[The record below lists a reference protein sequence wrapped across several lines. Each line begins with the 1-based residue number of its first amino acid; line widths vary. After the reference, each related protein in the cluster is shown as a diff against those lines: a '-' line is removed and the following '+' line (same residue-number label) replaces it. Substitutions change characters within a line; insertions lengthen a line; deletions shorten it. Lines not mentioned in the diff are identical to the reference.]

1 MHEIIIDEKEEMV
14 MKLLHYFVTSQG
26 YNPIVLHGG
35 KDEIWLENMDNDYKI
50 VRIVSG
56 YIHNNEQ
63 YDLDTYKTKQIVK
76 QIKKKTF
83 TYNINTLSIY
93 VNLGDNVKMHSSE
106 KIDCVCIKDIQ
117 DVDKYDLLKTSF
129 PSLKKSLNIKEKG
142 VILFAKLT
150 QDINRANEEKAKRNN
165 DIFAIKKP
173 YITYALII
181 LNVLIYIIGMF
192 VGQDNMIY
200 KFGLHPELVKAGEYY
215 RLFTCMFLHGG
226 IIHLLFNMYAL
237 YIIGIQVENFFNKWK
252 YSIIYLVSG
261 VVGGLFSMI
270 FTKTWSVGASGA
282 IFGLMGA
289 LLYFG
294 YTHRVYLGTVIKSQ
308 IIPVIVINLIIGFAS
323 PGIDNAAHIGGLI
336 GGIIGSMALG
346 VKDKKDTVDQVNGI
360 IITTIL
366 IGFLIYVAF
375 FAIK

>member
-1 MHEIIIDEKEEMV
+1 
-14 MKLLHYFVTSQG
+14 
-26 YNPIVLHGG
+26 
-35 KDEIWLENMDNDYKI
+35 
-50 VRIVSG
+50 
-56 YIHNNEQ
+56 
-63 YDLDTYKTKQIVK
+63 
-76 QIKKKTF
+76 
-83 TYNINTLSIY
+83 
-93 VNLGDNVKMHSSE
+93 
-106 KIDCVCIKDIQ
+106 
-117 DVDKYDLLKTSF
+117 
-129 PSLKKSLNIKEKG
+129 
-142 VILFAKLT
+142 
-150 QDINRANEEKAKRNN
+150 
-165 DIFAIKKP
+165 
-173 YITYALII
+173 
-181 LNVLIYIIGMF
+181 
-192 VGQDNMIY
+192 
-200 KFGLHPELVKAGEYY
+200 
-215 RLFTCMFLHGG
+215 MFLHGG

>member
-1 MHEIIIDEKEEMV
+1 MNEIIIDEKEEMV
-14 MKLLHYFVTSQG
+14 MKLLHYFVTTEG

-93 VNLGDNVKMHSSE
+93 VNLGDNVKIHSSE
-106 KIDCVCIKDIQ
+106 KIDCVYLNNVKDI
-117 DVDKYDLLKTSF
+117 DKYDLLNNSF
-129 PSLKKSLNIKEKG
+129 PSLKNSLNIKEKG
-142 VILFAKLT
+142 ITLFSKLT
-150 QDINRANEEKAKRNN
+150 QDINKSNEEKAKRNN
-165 DIFAIKKP
+165 DIFSIKKP

-181 LNVLIYIIGMF
+181 INIIIYILGMF
-192 VGQDNMIY
+192 FGQDYMIY
-200 KFGLHPELVKAGEYY
+200 NFGLHPELVQSGQFY
-215 RLFTCMFLHGG
+215 RLFTCMFLHGN
-226 IIHLLFNMYAL
+226 ILHLIFNMYAL
-237 YIIGIQVENFFNKWK
+237 YIIGIQVENFFSKWK
-252 YSIIYLVSG
+252 YSLIYIISG
-261 VVGGLFSMI
+261 IVGGLFSMI
-270 FTKTWSVGASGA
+270 FTKSWSVGASGA

-294 YTHRVYLGTVIKSQ
+294 YHHRVYLGTVIKSQ
-308 IIPVIVINLIIGFAS
+308 IIPVIIINLIIGFAS
-323 PGIDNAAHIGGLI
+323 TGIDNAAHIGGLI
-336 GGIIGSMALG
+336 GGILGSMALG
-346 VKDKKDTVDQVNGI
+346 VKDKKDTVDQINGT
-360 IITTIL
+360 IITLIL
-366 IGFLIYVAF
+366 LGFLVYVAF

>member
-129 PSLKKSLNIKEKG
+129 PSLKKSLNIK
-142 VILFAKLT
+142 VPDT
-150 QDINRANEEKAKRNN
+150 
-165 DIFAIKKP
+165 
-173 YITYALII
+173 
-181 LNVLIYIIGMF
+181 
-192 VGQDNMIY
+192 
-200 KFGLHPELVKAGEYY
+200 GL
-215 RLFTCMFLHGG
+215 
-226 IIHLLFNMYAL
+226 
-237 YIIGIQVENFFNKWK
+237 
-252 YSIIYLVSG
+252 
-261 VVGGLFSMI
+261 
-270 FTKTWSVGASGA
+270 
-282 IFGLMGA
+282 
-289 LLYFG
+289 
-294 YTHRVYLGTVIKSQ
+294 
-308 IIPVIVINLIIGFAS
+308 
-323 PGIDNAAHIGGLI
+323 
-336 GGIIGSMALG
+336 
-346 VKDKKDTVDQVNGI
+346 
-360 IITTIL
+360 
-366 IGFLIYVAF
+366 
-375 FAIK
+375 